1 MSKPTPK
8 PVVKMPDGSQYRMTN
23 AEVLQF
29 FDTVLAKDRDELM
42 NVLGDDAKY
51 QQQAR
56 RLTKAQRQGI
66 ASFIKAVNKPY
77 DDEAIDTSI
86 DEICG
91 VESQPHVTDSK
102 RKPH

>member
-1 MSKPTPK
+1 MNKPTKK

-42 NVLGDDAKY
+42 KVLADDAKY
-51 QQQAR
+51 QQQAKH
-56 RLTKAQRQGI
+56 LTKSQRQGI

-102 RKPH
+102 RKSH

>member
-1 MSKPTPK
+1 
-8 PVVKMPDGSQYRMTN
+8 MPDGSQYRMTN

-51 QQQAR
+51 QQQAKH
-56 RLTKAQRQGI
+56 LTKAQRQGI
-66 ASFIKAVNKPY
+66 ASFIQAINAPY

-86 DEICG
+86 DEICA

>member
-1 MSKPTPK
+1 
-8 PVVKMPDGSQYRMTN
+8 MPDGSQYRMTN

-56 RLTKAQRQGI
+56 RLTKSQRQGI
-66 ASFIKAVNKPY
+66 VNFIQAINQQPC